1 MTLSNYLSDV
11 ITQTDYA
18 VVEGEKRKAVLRIVH
33 GRSGYHVLLVT
44 GTLKLYTSA
53 FPDEVTARVHALAC
67 TANLW
72 RVAQSRTAGLEE
84 LVEAVLSG
92 A

>member
-53 FPDEVTARVHALAC
+53 FPDEAQARAHAKTCNAS
-67 TANLW
+67 LW